1 MDPPTHARPVRR
13 LGQASLGDV
22 EEDHLV
28 TEEPLEIRLNGVAV
42 LVTMRTPGDDEEL
55 ALGFLHN
62 EGVLD
67 GPDQVHAVEV
77 LEDPIDVPHG
87 NVVDVACVEEVE
99 DRAPKRLFHA
109 TSACGICGLTSIRD
123 VRFTFDAV
131 PGDAAIGLDVLRSL
145 PDRMRRGQRL
155 FDRTGGL
162 HAAALF
168 TLDGD
173 LLCIR
178 EDVGRHNAV
187 DKVVGWAFRQDRLP
201 LSDTALAISG
211 RAGFEILQK
220 AVAAGIPVVGAVGA
234 ASHLAAALAD
244 EAGVTLAGFLTG
256 DGGNVYTH
264 PERILP

>member
-1 MDPPTHARPVRR
+1 MRAA
-13 LGQASLGDV
+13 G
-22 EEDHLV
+22 EDHLV

-55 ALGFLHN
+55 AVGFLHN

-67 GPDQVHAVEV
+67 DPAQLHGVEA

-87 NVVDVACVEEVE
+87 NVVDVRVDEALE

-123 VRFTFDAV
+123 VRFTFEPVGTGPTLPADLLA
-131 PGDAAIGLDVLRSL
+131 DL
-145 PDRMRRGQRL
+145 PDRMREHQRI
-155 FDRTGGL
+155 FAATGGL

-168 TLDGD
+168 DEGGE
-173 LLCIR
+173 LLCLR

-187 DKVVGWAFRQDRLP
+187 DKVVGWAFRERGLP
-201 LSDTALAISG
+201 LDDVALMISG

-244 EAGVTLAGFLTG
+244 EAGVTLVGFLTG

-264 PERILP
+264 PERIGP